1 MNLLEQ
7 WTSNSDI
14 IFPDSEW
21 QGFRDPSEHDPKN
34 ESCLLPLTLSAR
46 Q

>member
-1 MNLLEQ
+1 M
-7 WTSNSDI
+7 SISDI

-21 QGFRDPSEHDPKN
+21 QGFRAPSEPAPKH